1 MSIASPPPLFHT
13 PFDAMASRCEVK
25 LNAPTAAA
33 AQRYADLAIAEV
45 KRIEHAYSRYRP
57 DSVVSR
63 INAAAGG
70 KSAVL
75 CDAETVSLLDYA
87 GSLFAMSDGLF
98 DITSGVLRQAWNFKQ
113 AKVPSPSRLKP
124 LLDLVGWARVE
135 RDGARIRLPQAGMEL
150 DFGGFGKEYAAD
162 RAAEMVRRRHRHE
175 LLARDVDRVRID
187 RRPQAPVPGQGL
199 HRASSQ
205 ARIVRAVARISSQE
219 LPGQTRQAQGD
230 AGWFHG
236 FRDERGRDGGDEGL
250 GHGFIEAP
258 DPLAPESPA
267 PRGSAVAPEN
277 WRRRAVRAEFPS
289 TPTGFLHDVYQS
301 RHRPCRSPVSAHD
314 VPRKDPDSSSMT
326 ALPPL
331 QPAERQTSTVLG
343 GSVRAGRRP
352 QSAR

>member
-98 DITSGVLRQAWNFKQ
+98 DITSGVLRQAWHFKQ

-162 RAAEMVRRRHRHE
+162 RAAAVLM
-175 LLARDVDRVRID
+175 DVGVT
-187 RRPQAPVPGQGL
+187 QGYVNL
-199 HRASSQ
+199 
-205 ARIVRAVARISSQE
+205 
-219 LPGQTRQAQGD
+219 
-230 AGWFHG
+230 
-236 FRDERGRDGGDEGL
+236 GGDMRVIGPQ
-250 GHGFIEAP
+250 P
-258 DPLAPESPA
+258 DGSPWAVGIQDPRRAGQVIATIPVSSGALATSGDYERFFEHKGRRYCHILNPHTGYPVAHWQSVSVLAPLSITAGSCTTIAMLKAADGAAFLAQTGLMYLTIDAHGQFGQPPA
-267 PRGSAVAPEN
+267 
-277 WRRRAVRAEFPS
+277 
-289 TPTGFLHDVYQS
+289 
-301 RHRPCRSPVSAHD
+301 
-314 VPRKDPDSSSMT
+314 
-326 ALPPL
+326 
-331 QPAERQTSTVLG
+331 
-343 GSVRAGRRP
+343 
-352 QSAR
+352 